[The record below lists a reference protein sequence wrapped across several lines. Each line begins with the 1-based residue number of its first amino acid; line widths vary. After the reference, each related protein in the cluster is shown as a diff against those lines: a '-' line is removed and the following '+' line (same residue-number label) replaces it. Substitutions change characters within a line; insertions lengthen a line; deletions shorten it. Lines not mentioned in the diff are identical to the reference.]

1 MTPSTAAPLPAA
13 DVGSAGTS
21 AQYARGDHVHPREA
35 GVRLYVDGET
45 DETVIADT
53 IIDDLVVRRVTIDE

>member
-1 MTPSTAAPLPAA
+1 M
-13 DVGSAGTS
+13 
-21 AQYARGDHVHPREA
+21 
-35 GVRLYVDGET
+35 RLYVDGET